1 MAIAADWDRWPAS
14 VTWSRDAGD
23 GQVLIVT
30 ADEGGRRPV
39 FRIGI
44 RDGGVEALTTDDY
57 AYTDVT
63 AAPGG
68 VIYALRSSYA
78 APLPT
83 GRSTQIVVVSR
94 NATATPN
101 SSASVASM
109 TCFWT
114 SP

>member
-1 MAIAADWDRWPAS
+1 MTAQPCSPWRSVAATVSSTAVKNAEGIEPSSTSSPNRFSAAGSTRSPTVARNGFEPAPS
-14 VTWSRDAGD
+14 
-23 GQVLIVT
+23 
-30 ADEGGRRPV
+30 
-39 FRIGI
+39 
-44 RDGGVEALTTDDY
+44 
-57 AYTDVT
+57 
-63 AAPGG
+63 
-68 VIYALRSSYA
+68 SSYA